1 MQEVLREWVARTTSG
16 QDGEDVAME
25 EEVSAEKQLEELKR
39 CFEEFRPQVE
49 GNAWCRT
56 LLETL

>member
-1 MQEVLREWVARTTSG
+1 
-16 QDGEDVAME
+16 ME

-39 CFEEFRPQVE
+39 CFEEFRPKVE